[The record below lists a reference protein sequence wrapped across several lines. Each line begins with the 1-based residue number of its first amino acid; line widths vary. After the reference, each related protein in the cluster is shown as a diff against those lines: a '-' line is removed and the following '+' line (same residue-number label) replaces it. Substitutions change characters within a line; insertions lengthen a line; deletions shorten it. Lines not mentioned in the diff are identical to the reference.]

1 MLSLWM
7 LSELALKEC
16 CAPAMGL
23 RMTTIKDHFLLKI
36 SVVLSKCLL
45 LVKIHVLG
53 SPKLL

>member
-1 MLSLWM
+1 MLSPWM
-7 LSELALKEC
+7 LSELALKKC